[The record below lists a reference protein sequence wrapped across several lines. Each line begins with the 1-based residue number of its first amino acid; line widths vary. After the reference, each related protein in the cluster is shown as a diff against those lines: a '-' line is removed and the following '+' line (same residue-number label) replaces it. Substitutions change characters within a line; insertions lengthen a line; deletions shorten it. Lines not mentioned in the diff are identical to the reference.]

1 MLSAQ
6 PWNQTLLI
14 AMTERIK
21 KKHPNGAAE
30 MQAEKPVIRD
40 PLVASVLL

>member
-14 AMTERIK
+14 AMTEQIK

-30 MQAEKPVIRD
+30 IQVEKPDTRD